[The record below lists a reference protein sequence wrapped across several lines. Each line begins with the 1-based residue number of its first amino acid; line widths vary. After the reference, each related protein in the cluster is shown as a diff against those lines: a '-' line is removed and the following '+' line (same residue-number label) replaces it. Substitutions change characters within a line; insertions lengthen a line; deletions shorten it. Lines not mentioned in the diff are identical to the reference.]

1 MEAILERFAPYTK
14 LFCEKEWAFSS
25 EKSSEKQGLEAFVE
39 WQAWIAEN
47 HPDTHQKLAKPI
59 DILIATDALS
69 EGQNL
74 QDADMVINYDIHWN
88 PVRIIQR
95 MGRIDRLGSPNEQI
109 FGINFWP
116 SDNINSYLNLQ
127 GRIEQRMAAMKL
139 AGSEVDHQFSD
150 SFAKMAHDEDFDRKM
165 NDRMMEQMLIT
176 WDDIEVS
183 DQGLGFDSLSLERYR
198 QDLLAE
204 FNRDKD
210 KYRQMPKGVYS
221 GFVGDHSGICNG
233 LVALLGYPAK
243 PSKQLDHQY
252 QVFDLIYID
261 KSGKLVL
268 NNQKEVLDFLTVNKD
283 KERFVPDT
291 VDRGEEV
298 AIAELVNALK
308 SWLNSQ
314 ATTTEV
320 MEDGSVKE
328 TMGNAT
334 RDLLGM
340 LKKGNKVALGTIKQ
354 NVKIDEKFQPNNF
367 DLIAW
372 SLVSVST

>member
-1 MEAILERFAPYTK
+1 
-14 LFCEKEWAFSS
+14 
-25 EKSSEKQGLEAFVE
+25 
-39 WQAWIAEN
+39 
-47 HPDTHQKLAKPI
+47 
-59 DILIATDALS
+59 
-69 EGQNL
+69 
-74 QDADMVINYDIHWN
+74 
-88 PVRIIQR
+88 
-95 MGRIDRLGSPNEQI
+95 
-109 FGINFWP
+109 
-116 SDNINSYLNLQ
+116 
-127 GRIEQRMAAMKL
+127 MAAMKL

-221 GFVGDHSGICNG
+221 GFGGDAESNSGI
-233 LVALLGYPAK
+233 VALLGYPAK
-243 PSKQLDHQY
+243 PSKNLDHQY

-283 KERFVPDT
+283 KERFVPDA
-291 VDRGEEV
+291 VDRGDEA

-308 SWLNSQ
+308 TWLSSQ
-314 ATTTEV
+314 AVQTEV
-320 MEDGSVKE
+320 MEDGTTKE
-328 TMGNAT
+328 VMGTAA
-334 RDLLGM
+334 RDLLGKI
-340 LKKGNKVALGTIKQ
+340 KKGNQLALDVIKQ
-354 NVKIDEKFQPNNF
+354 DGNVEQKFQVDKF
-367 DLIAW
+367 DLVAW
-372 SLVSVST
+372 VLVSKR

>member
-1 MEAILERFAPYTK
+1 
-14 LFCEKEWAFSS
+14 
-25 EKSSEKQGLEAFVE
+25 
-39 WQAWIAEN
+39 
-47 HPDTHQKLAKPI
+47 
-59 DILIATDALS
+59 
-69 EGQNL
+69 
-74 QDADMVINYDIHWN
+74 
-88 PVRIIQR
+88 
-95 MGRIDRLGSPNEQI
+95 
-109 FGINFWP
+109 
-116 SDNINSYLNLQ
+116 
-127 GRIEQRMAAMKL
+127 
-139 AGSEVDHQFSD
+139 
-150 SFAKMAHDEDFDRKM
+150 
-165 NDRMMEQMLIT
+165 
-176 WDDIEVS
+176 
-183 DQGLGFDSLSLERYR
+183 LSLERYR

-233 LVALLGYPAK
+233 IVALLGFPAK
-243 PSKQLDHQY
+243 PSKKLDHQY

-268 NNQKEVLDFLTVNKD
+268 NNQKEVLDFLTINKD
-283 KERFVPDT
+283 KERFVPDA
-291 VDRGEEV
+291 VDRGEEI

-328 TMGNAT
+328 TMGKAP

-354 NVKIDEKFQPNNF
+354 NVKIDEKFQANNF

-372 SLVSVST
+372 LLVSDNMGE